1 MYRQPT
7 TLKLLALKTLRSL
20 FGRVS
25 HSSPRLDRIRRRI
38 ELGYL
43 FRTDLVQY
51 RVERAREMGAKVGKG
66 CRFFSLQIFS
76 EPTLVE
82 IGENTIMSGD
92 VTLLTHDGA
101 IHSAAYNEIPDIN
114 GHYGRVVIGKNCFIG
129 YGSIIMPN
137 VRIGDGSIVCAGSV
151 VLESV
156 PENSVVMGNP
166 AKVVFPRSMW
176 VKMKQHSPFT
186 IIDPEYRFP
195 LELPEHVLM
204 ERVAHLPMREPRRQL
219 VEQGSR

>member
-7 TLKLLALKTLRSL
+7 TVKLLAIKALRSL
-20 FGRVS
+20 LQRVS
-25 HSSPRLDRIRRRI
+25 YSSPRLDRIRRRI

-114 GHYGRVVIGKNCFIG
+114 GHYGKVVIGKNCFIG

-195 LELPEHVLM
+195 LELPEHVLL

>member
-7 TLKLLALKTLRSL
+7 TLKLLIIRALRFTLS
-20 FGRVS
+20 RVS
-25 HSSPRLDRIRRRI
+25 LSTPFLDRLRRRL

-43 FRTDLVQY
+43 YRTDLVQY
-51 RVERAREMGAKVGKG
+51 RVEAAREMGAKVGKG

-82 IGENTIMSGD
+82 IGENTIMSGN

-101 IHSAAYNEIPDIN
+101 IHSAAYNELPDIN

-137 VRIGDGSIVCAGSV
+137 VRIGDGSIVCAGSI

-176 VKMKQHSPFT
+176 VKMKLNSPFT
-186 IIDPEYRFP
+186 IVDPQYRFP
-195 LELPEHVLM
+195 LELPEHILM
-204 ERVAHLPMREPRRQL
+204 ERVGHLPVREARR
-219 VEQGSR
+219 GATSTAN